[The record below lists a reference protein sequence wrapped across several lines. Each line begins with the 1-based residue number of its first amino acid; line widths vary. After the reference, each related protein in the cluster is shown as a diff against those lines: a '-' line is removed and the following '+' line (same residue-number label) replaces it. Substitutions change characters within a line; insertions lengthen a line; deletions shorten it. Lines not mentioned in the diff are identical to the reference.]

1 MKKIT
6 SIFTYIVKFEEI
18 PHFYWGVHLQR
29 EGERFYLGSP
39 KTHRW
44 MWDFYT
50 PTITPLQFF
59 SCDEEGWEEAQ
70 KIEKRLILPDLNNP
84 LCLNENV
91 GGVISLRVLMKKH
104 EKTDDEGRSLLAVR
118 MGQKA
123 METHKKNGTLFY
135 SSEWQSEMG
144 KRGLEKCR
152 DLRVGV
158 CFDQELNK
166 LSKEKMKE
174 DQKGFFNPDVQI
186 KGRQTQKEQQLG
198 FFNPAKQQRGRE
210 TQKELGVGF
219 FDPMRREEWRQR
231 ATAKVS
237 KGVKA
242 TIIETNEVF
251 FFPSIS
257 QTGTFFNMTRGT
269 VRDGIEKNQP
279 KKGILFERTK

>member
-6 SIFTYIVKFEEI
+6 AIFTYIVKFEEI

-29 EGERFYLGSP
+29 EGEKFYLGSP
-39 KTHRW
+39 KTHKW

-50 PTITPLQFF
+50 PIITPLQFF

-70 KIEKRLILPDLNNP
+70 KIEKRLILPDLENP

-91 GGVISLRVLMKKH
+91 GGVISLRVLMKNH

-123 METHKKNGTLFY
+123 METHKKNGTLFF

-144 KRGLEKCR
+144 QRGSEKCR
-152 DLRVGV
+152 QLGVGA
-158 CFDQELNK
+158 CHDPELNK
-166 LSKEKMKE
+166 QLKQKMKE
-174 DQKGFFNPDVQI
+174 EQSGFFNPAVQT
-186 KGRQTQKEQQLG
+186 KGRQTQKEQKLG
-198 FFNPAKQQRGRE
+198 FFDPEKQQKGRK
-210 TQKELGVGF
+210 TQKERGVGF
-219 FDPMRREEWRQR
+219 FDPEVSKRGRE
-231 ATAKVS
+231 AAAAKVS

-242 TIIETNEVF
+242 TIVETNEVF

-257 QTGTFFNMTRGT
+257 QTGAFFNTTRGT

-279 KKGILFERTK
+279 KKGILFERTT